1 MKQALDC
8 YEQLKDAFE
17 YAASSWLRMDLAQGT
32 RADAINIV
40 GAASYLFDNLFAHED
55 AGKDITRIVY
65 DDLLEQYNPSHLSS
79 KATAIRLNMSKEAF
93 TKGGTPFRDYYNWLL
108 PEEPDLAFA
117 LEDEAGLLC
126 FATIDALVSLLA
138 QDNKEAAPLRI
149 SEIIFLNVT
158 RTFERIFRA
167 HFGPAFQSLRS
178 SAYFISVEE
187 QFERIRASIEE

>member
-1 MKQALDC
+1 
-8 YEQLKDAFE
+8 
-17 YAASSWLRMDLAQGT
+17 
-32 RADAINIV
+32 
-40 GAASYLFDNLFAHED
+40 
-55 AGKDITRIVY
+55 
-65 DDLLEQYNPSHLSS
+65 
-79 KATAIRLNMSKEAF
+79 
-93 TKGGTPFRDYYNWLL
+93 
-108 PEEPDLAFA
+108 
-117 LEDEAGLLC
+117 
-126 FATIDALVSLLA
+126 ATIDAIVSLLA

>member
-40 GAASYLFDNLFAHED
+40 GAASYLFDNLFARED